1 MADKKEKMDLETIRH
16 SASHVMAAAVIEL
29 FPEAKPTIGPSIED
43 GFYYD
48 FDFRPFTPEDLKKI
62 EKKMYDLI
70 KQKLKFEKSEITK
83 QEALKMFKDNKYKV
97 ELINELPKGEKIT
110 IYTSGKFTD
119 LCRGPHVPDASY
131 IGGYKLMK
139 VAGAYW
145 RGDPEKGQLQRI
157 YGTAF
162 PTKEELKKHLKM
174 LEEAEKRDHRKIG
187 KRLNLFSFHD
197 EASGMVFWHPKGV
210 IIWNLLLDYWRKEH
224 KNAGYVEIRTPIIL
238 SRKLWTSSG
247 HWENFKENMYTLKID
262 KEDYAVKP
270 MNCPGAILMF
280 KEDLHSYRE
289 LPMRVGEIGMVHRHE
304 LSGVLSGLFRVRQFH
319 QDDAHIYMTEY
330 QIIDEIL
337 NVIRLT
343 DKIYKT
349 FGLTYRMELST
360 RPLKSIGTDEQ
371 WEKATM
377 GLKKALDNYGQS
389 YKINEGDGAF
399 YGPKIDF
406 HLTDALGRT
415 WQCGTIQLDMAQP
428 ANFNLTYEAEDG
440 KRHLVTM
447 IHRTIYGALER
458 FIGILVEHYAGKFPV
473 WLSPTQIILL
483 PIADRHKGYCR
494 EIKLKLENQG
504 LRVEI
509 DENALTT
516 SKKIRN
522 AQMQYI
528 PFILVIGDKE
538 LENKTV
544 NVRTRNN
551 EVLGERKV
559 IDFMKDVLKDIEL
572 MRGVTLLGT
581 KNRI

>member
-1 MADKKEKMDLETIRH
+1 MADKKQDIDLETIRH
-16 SASHVMAAAVIEL
+16 SASHIMAAAVIEL
-29 FPEAKPTIGPSIED
+29 FPEAKPTIGPAIAD

-48 FDFRPFTPEDLKKI
+48 FDFRPFTPEDLKLI

-70 KQKLKFEKSEITK
+70 KQKLKFERKEITK
-83 QEALKMFKDNKYKV
+83 EEALKMFKDNKYKV

-145 RGDPEKGQLQRI
+145 RGDAAKDQLQRI

-162 PTKEELKKHLKM
+162 ATRDELKNYLKL
-174 LEEAEKRDHRKIG
+174 LEEAEKRDHRKLG
-187 KRLNLFSFHD
+187 KRLNLFSFHE
-197 EASGMVFWHPKGV
+197 EAAGMPFWHPKGM
-210 IIWNLLLDYWRKEH
+210 ILWNLLLDYWRKEH
-224 KNAGYVEIRTPIIL
+224 HNAGYVEVRTPIIL
-238 SRKLWTSSG
+238 SRKLWMSSG
-247 HWENFKENMYTLKID
+247 HWKNFRENMYTLKID
-262 KEDYAVKP
+262 EEDHAVKP

-289 LPMRVGEIGMVHRHE
+289 FPMRVGEIGLVHRHE

-330 QIIDEIL
+330 QVMDEIL

-349 FGLTYRMELST
+349 FGLTYHMELST
-360 RPLKSIGTDEQ
+360 RPAKSIGTDEQ

-377 GLKKALDNYGQS
+377 GLKKALDKYGQP
-389 YKINEGDGAF
+389 YKVNEGDGAF

-406 HLTDALGRT
+406 HIKDALGRT

-440 KRHLVTM
+440 KKHVVTM
-447 IHRTIYGALER
+447 IHRTIYGSLER
-458 FIGILVEHYAGKFPV
+458 FVGVLIEHFAGKFPV
-473 WLSPTQIILL
+473 WLSPVQVILL
-483 PIADRHKGYCR
+483 PIADRHKNYCK
-494 EIKLKLENQG
+494 ELKQKMENNG

-509 DENALTT
+509 DDNALTT
-516 SKKIRN
+516 SKKVRN

-538 LENKTV
+538 LESKTV

-551 EVLGERKV
+551 EVLGEIKV
-559 IDFMKDVLKDIEL
+559 NQFITDVLKDVEL
-572 MRGVTLLGT
+572 MR
-581 KNRI
+581 

>member
-1 MADKKEKMDLETIRH
+1 MADKKQDIDLETIRH
-16 SASHVMAAAVIEL
+16 SASHIMAAAVIEL
-29 FPEAKPTIGPSIED
+29 FPEAKPTIGPAIAD

-48 FDFRPFTPEDLKKI
+48 FDFRPFTPEDLKLI

-70 KQKLKFEKSEITK
+70 KQKLKFERKEITK
-83 QEALKMFKDNKYKV
+83 EEALKMFKDNKYKV

-145 RGDPEKGQLQRI
+145 RGDAAKDQLQRI

-162 PTKEELKKHLKM
+162 ATRDELKNYLKL
-174 LEEAEKRDHRKIG
+174 LEEAEKRDHRKLG
-187 KRLNLFSFHD
+187 KRLNLFSFHE
-197 EASGMVFWHPKGV
+197 EAAGMPFWHPKGM
-210 IIWNLLLDYWRKEH
+210 ILWNLLLDYWRKEH
-224 KNAGYVEIRTPIIL
+224 HNAGYVEVRTPIIL
-238 SRKLWTSSG
+238 SRKLWMSSG
-247 HWENFKENMYTLKID
+247 HWKNFRENMYTLKID
-262 KEDYAVKP
+262 EEDHAVKP

-289 LPMRVGEIGMVHRHE
+289 FPMRVGEIGLVHRHE

-330 QIIDEIL
+330 QVMDEIL

-349 FGLTYRMELST
+349 FGLTYHMELST
-360 RPLKSIGTDEQ
+360 RPAKSIGTDEQ

-377 GLKKALDNYGQS
+377 GLKRALDKYGQS
-389 YKINEGDGAF
+389 YKVNEGDGAF

-406 HLTDALGRT
+406 HIKDALGRT

-440 KRHLVTM
+440 KKHVVTM
-447 IHRTIYGALER
+447 IHRTIYGSLER
-458 FIGILVEHYAGKFPV
+458 FVGVLIEHFAGKFPV
-473 WLSPTQIILL
+473 WLSPVQVILL
-483 PIADRHKGYCR
+483 PIADRHKNYCK
-494 EIKLKLENQG
+494 ELKQKMENND

-509 DENALTT
+509 DDNALTT
-516 SKKIRN
+516 SKKVRN

-538 LENKTV
+538 LESKTV

-551 EVLGERKV
+551 EVLGEIKV
-559 IDFMKDVLKDIEL
+559 NQFITDVLKDVEL
-572 MRGVTLLGT
+572 MR
-581 KNRI
+581 